1 MSGRTAATL
10 GVCALVLTGC
20 GAGKPK
26 RPPAPDVVIAHDT
39 ARGKQTAA
47 TASADGGEYST
58 FAARVTATPEQ
69 RVTGGWVITCL
80 SFNTATSRDSGD
92 FDRKTPFTVRMDTT
106 NADALRTGGDTTCT
120 VVATATLTRSGQ
132 VTVQALGGQ

>member
-1 MSGRTAATL
+1 MSGRAPAAL
-10 GVCALVLTGC
+10 GVCVLLLAGC

-26 RPPAPDVVIAHDT
+26 KPPAPDVVIAHDT
-39 ARGKQTAA
+39 ARGKQAAA
-47 TASADGGEYST
+47 TASADGGAYGS

-80 SFNTATSRDSGD
+80 SFNSATSRDSRD

-106 NADALRTGGDTTCT
+106 NADALRIGGDTTCT
-120 VVATATLTRSGQ
+120 VTATATLAQSGR
-132 VTVQALGGQ
+132 VTVQVLGGQ